1 MFDRRNLQMNQRI
14 YNKAVI
20 EIISHLRTV
29 KRQLTIL
36 KSAQLTNDE
45 RLKLVRAIDSIQ
57 EDFNIFKI

>member
-1 MFDRRNLQMNQRI
+1 MNQRI